1 MVVKQKGKKFNIT
14 DSQKSAIN
22 HFNGPALVVAGPGAG
37 KTFVITERVKK
48 LIIDKKIDPKN
59 ILVTTFTEKAA
70 DELKI
75 KLAKTIGRKAELI
88 HISTIHS
95 FCKSMLEKYFLY
107 HDYGAEIKILDDD
120 SQTLLIQLNKA
131 KLGISKWENGIL
143 KDLKRRYNFVRDI
156 KALYA
161 KITQNQIDVEKL
173 IEEMKQN
180 ASYSEEDISII
191 QSYNIYENLLK
202 ADKKMDFSLLEI
214 KFFELIKN
222 NKEVLDEIQE
232 QFKYLLVDEYQDT
245 SPIQDDIFRLLSN
258 KYSNLFVVGDEN
270 QSIYG
275 FRGASIQNFKNFIN
289 KYDKTKSYFL
299 DVNFRSTETIVNFSN
314 KVFESKVKKI
324 LQSKRRKGERFKLV
338 HGEDSDDT
346 AKKTIELIKNLKEKG
361 IIEKYGDIV
370 LLFRSLK
377 GHSPE
382 YIKYLSKE
390 KIPFVTFG
398 DGKFL
403 ERTEIKTLLYL
414 MSYVTQELYLKNSF
428 KKWDNW
434 WRKDIFL
441 SDFFDFTEKTKS
453 IISKGDFDLFKLRD
467 DDDFNKIGMNN
478 SKDINTLKRI
488 NKLKFEVQREKDSFG
503 DLEKG
508 NNSLLIIFYKL
519 LEYSGFFEK
528 TMSKKDIKS
537 KEILHNLGRF
547 SEIISKY
554 QEISKKEDVKG
565 FLWYI
570 YKVGENIDQ
579 RKIEDENTIKLM
591 TVHQSKGLEFPVVFL
606 CSMNE
611 RRFPLRYSK
620 EMIKIPRHFLNKDDL
635 EDEKEIFYQE
645 ERRLFYVGLTR
656 AQDILIFTSSD
667 KHRVQNTKK
676 SRFLDIVEDEISED
690 EFELEIEK
698 KYSVEKRIPS
708 LNYSSIN
715 TFIDCPLRYTLI
727 YDYGFVTPPSFMQNL
742 GSFIHNV
749 LQRIHEQM
757 KKDKNISPDE
767 MKKIVSTYWIDL
779 PMGPKRNETIRAK
792 LIKEFVAYYLTAKE
806 NYAEIVAIEESFSH
820 IDDNMIVKGKIDLI
834 VKDKDGNTDLIDFK
848 ARKQKGIEKTNVD
861 KQLQIYNYCLDE
873 QYDINKLFAY
883 TFRDNKKMEFP
894 MDKDKTKTFLS
905 EISKKISMEDFH
917 KQKNDFC
924 KDCQFKFYCWGA
936 KK

>member
-1 MVVKQKGKKFNIT
+1 MNKISLTK
-14 DSQKSAIN
+14 SQQRAIN
-22 HFNGPALVVAGPGAG
+22 HFKGPALVVAGPGAG
-37 KTFVITERVKK
+37 KTFVITERVKN
-48 LIIDKKIDPKN
+48 LIFNKKINPKN

-70 DELKI
+70 DELKV
-75 KLAKTIGRKAELI
+75 KLSKSIGKKAELI
-88 HISTIHS
+88 HISTVHS

-107 HDYGAEIKILDDD
+107 HDYGSEIKILDDD

-143 KDLKRRYNFVRDI
+143 KDIKRRYNFVGDI
-156 KALYA
+156 KALYG
-161 KITQNQIDVEKL
+161 KITQNQIDVDKL
-173 IEEMKQN
+173 IEEMRQDS
-180 ASYSEEDISII
+180 SYSEEDISII
-191 QSYNIYENLLK
+191 QSYKIYEDLLK
-202 ADKKMDFSLLEI
+202 ADKKMDFPLLEI

-222 NKEVLDEIQE
+222 NKKVLNEIQK

-245 SPIQDDIFRLLSN
+245 SPIQDDIFKLLSG
-258 KYSNLFVVGDEN
+258 KHSNLFVVGDEN

-275 FRGASIQNFKNFIN
+275 FRGASIKNFKNFTN
-289 KYDKTKSYFL
+289 KYHNTKSYFL
-299 DVNFRSTETIVNFSN
+299 DINFRSTETIVNFSN
-314 KVFESKVKKI
+314 KVFKSKVKKI

-338 HGEDSDDT
+338 HGHDSDDT

-361 IIEKYGDIV
+361 IIKKYGDIA

-403 ERTEIKTLLYL
+403 ERTEIKTIIYL

-441 SDFFDFTEKTKS
+441 SDFFDFTEETKS
-453 IISKGDFDLFKLRD
+453 IISKGNFDLFKLRD
-467 DDDFNKIGMNN
+467 DDDFKKIGMNN
-478 SKDINTLKRI
+478 SRDINILKKI
-488 NKLKFEVQREKDSFG
+488 NKLKYDVQREKESFG

-508 NNSLLIIFYKL
+508 NNSLLMIFYKI
-519 LEYSGFFEK
+519 LEYSGFFQK
-528 TMSKKDIKS
+528 IMLKQNIKS
-537 KEILHNLGRF
+537 KEILYNLGRF

-570 YKVGENIDQ
+570 YQVGENINQ
-579 RKIEDENTIKLM
+579 HKIEDENTIKLM

-611 RRFPLRYSK
+611 GRFPLRYANR
-620 EMIKIPRHFLNKDDL
+620 EMIKIPSHFLNKDDL

-645 ERRLFYVGLTR
+645 EKRLFYVGLTR
-656 AQDILIFTSSD
+656 AQDILVFTTSD
-667 KHRVQNTKK
+667 KHIVQKTKK
-676 SRFLDIVEDEISED
+676 SRFLDIVEDEISKD
-690 EFELEIEK
+690 EFKLEIEK
-698 KYSVEKRIPS
+698 KYSVEKRIPN

-757 KKDKNISPDE
+757 KKNKDISPED

-779 PMGPKRNETIRAK
+779 PMGPKRNENVK
-792 LIKEFVAYYLTAKE
+792 NELIKEFVAYYLTAKE
-806 NYAEIVAIEESFSH
+806 NYAEIVAIEEPFSY

-848 ARKQKGIEKTNVD
+848 TRKQKGIKKTNVD
-861 KQLQIYNYCLDE
+861 KQLQIYNYCLGKK
-873 QYDINKLFAY
+873 YDINKLFAY
-883 TFRDNKKMEFP
+883 TFTDNKKTEFP
-894 MDKDKTKTFLS
+894 MDKDKTKSFLRK
-905 EISKKISMEDFH
+905 ISKNISTEDFH

-924 KDCQFKFYCWGA
+924 KNCQFKFYCWSE